1 MRHIAFL
8 AVIILASAC
17 ASKAPRSGSIADV
30 VGATDANLESEATAV
45 ELERDEI
52 LRSPLEFDV
61 SIDDDRYSWERT
73 TLFLE
78 NYVDPARAPLR
89 PITKVIGSR
98 WGLASPPVQ
107 GGLVYEV
114 WREEIPEGFHY
125 KVQCLVSGTASPQQ
139 ARLNAANLARF
150 IRDGKLEVSLLPGN
164 TPR

>member
-1 MRHIAFL
+1 MRQLSFL
-8 AVIILASAC
+8 FVAVFASAC
-17 ASKAPRSGSIADV
+17 AASSPRSGSIADV

-61 SIDDDRYSWERT
+61 SIEEDRYSWERT

-89 PITKVIGSR
+89 PITKVVGSQ

-107 GGLVYEV
+107 GGYVYEV
-114 WREEIPEGFHY
+114 WRAEIPEGFHY
-125 KVQCLVSGTASPQQ
+125 KVQCLVGGTASAQQ

-150 IRDGKLEVSLLPGN
+150 IRDGKLEVSLLPSSA
-164 TPR
+164 PR